1 MKKENQKRYAVPIII
16 TLILSYPPS
25 SFALCIN
32 LSQASFSFSFGIIN
46 FLKPRFLLI
55 FPIALAGVLIYV
67 CIDRI
72 KEIRSGEEDDLGKY

>member
-16 TLILSYPPS
+16 TLILLLY
-25 SFALCIN
+25 FIVY
-32 LSQASFSFSFGIIN
+32 FGVLIAILPEDWKYVL
-46 FLKPRFLLI
+46 FI
-55 FPIALAGVLIYV
+55 FPLALAVIGLLIYV

>member
-16 TLILSYPPS
+16 TLILLLY
-25 SFALCIN
+25 FIVY
-32 LSQASFSFSFGIIN
+32 FGVLIAILPKYWKYVL
-46 FLKPRFLLI
+46 FI
-55 FPIALAGVLIYV
+55 FPVALAVIGLLIYV

>member
-16 TLILSYPPS
+16 TLILLLY
-25 SFALCIN
+25 FTVY
-32 LSQASFSFSFGIIN
+32 FGVLIAILPKDWKYVL
-46 FLKPRFLLI
+46 FI
-55 FPIALAGVLIYV
+55 FPLALAVIGLLIYV

>member
-16 TLILSYPPS
+16 TLILLLY
-25 SFALCIN
+25 FIVY
-32 LSQASFSFSFGIIN
+32 FGVLIAILPKDWKYVL
-46 FLKPRFLLI
+46 FI
-55 FPIALAGVLIYV
+55 FPVALAVILIYV

>member
-16 TLILSYPPS
+16 TLILLLY
-25 SFALCIN
+25 LIVY
-32 LSQASFSFSFGIIN
+32 FGVLIAILPKDWKYVL
-46 FLKPRFLLI
+46 FI
-55 FPIALAGVLIYV
+55 FPLALAVIGLLIYV

>member
-16 TLILSYPPS
+16 TLIL
-25 SFALCIN
+25 
-32 LSQASFSFSFGIIN
+32 
-46 FLKPRFLLI
+46 LLYFIVYFRVLIAILPKDWKYVLFI
-55 FPIALAGVLIYV
+55 FPLALAVILIYV

>member
-16 TLILSYPPS
+16 TLILLLY
-25 SFALCIN
+25 FIVY
-32 LSQASFSFSFGIIN
+32 FGVLIAI
-46 FLKPRFLLI
+46 LPRDWKYVLFI
-55 FPIALAGVLIYV
+55 FPLALAVILIYV

>member
-16 TLILSYPPS
+16 TLILLLY
-25 SFALCIN
+25 FIVY
-32 LSQASFSFSFGIIN
+32 FGV
-46 FLKPRFLLI
+46 LI
-55 FPIALAGVLIYV
+55 AILPKDWKYVLLIYV

>member
-16 TLILSYPPS
+16 TLILLLY
-25 SFALCIN
+25 FIVY
-32 LSQASFSFSFGIIN
+32 FGVLIAILPKDWKYVL
-46 FLKPRFLLI
+46 FI
-55 FPIALAGVLIYV
+55 FPLALAVILIYV

>member
-16 TLILSYPPS
+16 TLIL
-25 SFALCIN
+25 
-32 LSQASFSFSFGIIN
+32 
-46 FLKPRFLLI
+46 LLYFIVYFRVLIAILPKDWKYVLFI
-55 FPIALAGVLIYV
+55 FPLSLAVIGLLIYV